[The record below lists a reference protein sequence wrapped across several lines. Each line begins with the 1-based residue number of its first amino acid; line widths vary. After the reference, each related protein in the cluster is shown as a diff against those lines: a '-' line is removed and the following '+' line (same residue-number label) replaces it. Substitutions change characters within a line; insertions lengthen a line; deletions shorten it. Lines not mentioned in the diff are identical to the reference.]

1 MNDEVSDMKKF
12 LVPFLTFVLFLTACG
27 TPGLYVLDDYIPELI
42 DITTQYPYTEKIT
55 VTDCSTGD
63 VREYTD
69 GEMHDNIR
77 MHFEGIQCTRDKVK
91 ENAVYTPLY
100 EVTFYATDR
109 TTAVTVL
116 SDSAYLIGEYRYDA
130 ITSGVD
136 LVYLANLFAE

>member
-1 MNDEVSDMKKF
+1 MKKIF
-12 LVPFLTFVLFLTACG
+12 AMLMLLLMLTACG

-42 DITTQYPYTEKIT
+42 DIETQYPYTEKIT
-55 VTDCSTGD
+55 VMNCTTGAEL
-63 VREYTD
+63 EYTD

-100 EVTFYATDR
+100 EVTFYATDM
-109 TTAVTVL
+109 TTTVTVL
-116 SDSAYLIGEYRYDA
+116 SDSAYLIGGYRYDA

-136 LVYLANLFAE
+136 LMYLENLFAE